1 VGVTLREKVGGR
13 GRGGMNFGVVA
24 TVCCEAG
31 SRCFAVVVAM
41 AEPGVYGITGESV
54 CDLYGIFSTEAGAGD
69 DGRIIGR
76 HCVG

>member
-1 VGVTLREKVGGR
+1 MVGVTLREKVGGR

-41 AEPGVYGITGESV
+41 AEPGVYGIAGESV
-54 CDLYGIFSTEAGAGD
+54 CDL
-69 DGRIIGR
+69 
-76 HCVG
+76 